1 VSCIRKLRQLIAI
14 AIVAVTLAF
23 AFVATAGVEPA
34 YAQTAPPSAP
44 TPVQVTPSTAGLP
57 GASLFQNMLN
67 WLSQAALWGALAS
80 LLIGA
85 AIWGLSQH
93 AGNSYSAGK
102 GRTLALAGVIGA
114 LLAGLAPTIVNTLF
128 AAAR

>member
-1 VSCIRKLRQLIAI
+1 MLKVRKLRHLVAM
-14 AIVAVTLAF
+14 VAVVVSLAF
-23 AFVATAGVEPA
+23 SGGAAA
-34 YAQTAPPSAP
+34 AQTTPATSPAAA
-44 TPVQVTPSTAGLP
+44 PVQVSPSTAGLP
-57 GASLFQNMLN
+57 GASLFQEMLN

-93 AGNSYSAGK
+93 AGNSYSAGR
-102 GRTLALAGVIGA
+102 GRTLALAGVVGA

-128 AAAR
+128 SAAR

>member
-1 VSCIRKLRQLIAI
+1 MLKVRKLRHLVAM
-14 AIVAVTLAF
+14 VAVVLSLAF
-23 AFVATAGVEPA
+23 SGGAAA
-34 YAQTAPPSAP
+34 AQTTPATTPAASPAAA
-44 TPVQVTPSTAGLP
+44 PVQVSPSTAGLP
-57 GASLFQNMLN
+57 GASLFQEMLN

-93 AGNSYSAGK
+93 AGNSYSAGR
-102 GRTLALAGVIGA
+102 GRTLALAGVVGA

-128 AAAR
+128 SAAR

>member
-1 VSCIRKLRQLIAI
+1 MLTLRKLRHLLVVVSV
-14 AIVAVTLAF
+14 VASLAF
-23 AFVATAGVEPA
+23 SGGTAN
-34 YAQTAPPSAP
+34 AQTAPPASPA
-44 TPVQVTPSTAGLP
+44 PVQVSPSTVGLP
-57 GASLFQNMLN
+57 GAALFQEMLN

-93 AGNSYSAGK
+93 AGNSYSAGR
-102 GRTLALAGVIGA
+102 GRTLALAGVVGA

-128 AAAR
+128 SAAR